1 MNGNEKWKRKMDTMS
16 ENEKGKIIQFP
27 SKMAVS
33 KDVKIDN
40 FALTMHDDLKFA
52 DHLTEG
58 LVVNLIHNLGENGI
72 DTSDPEFIRDVG
84 FTIELVKSLIYR
96 GIGLKHPMQELVKM
110 FVTTDED
117 DKEGLYTTFDI
128 DALSE
133 FVGMDEDEKE

>member
-1 MNGNEKWKRKMDTMS
+1 MNDNIPK
-16 ENEKGKIIQFP
+16 NNIVQFP
-27 SKMAVS
+27 LKGNPEPNI
-33 KDVKIDN
+33 KIDN
-40 FALTMHDDLKFA
+40 VALNMHDDLKFA

-58 LVVNLIHNLGENGI
+58 LVVNLIYNLGENDI
-72 DTSDPEFIRDVG
+72 DTSDPEFIRDIG

-117 DKEGLYTTFDI
+117 DEDGLYTTFDI
-128 DALSE
+128 DALAE

>member
-1 MNGNEKWKRKMDTMS
+1 MAMTVE
-16 ENEKGKIIQFP
+16 EKGKIIQFP
-27 SKMAVS
+27 SKMTANS
-33 KDVKIDN
+33 NVKVDN
-40 FALTMHDDLKFA
+40 VALTMHDDLKFA
-52 DHLTEG
+52 EHLTEG

-96 GIGLKHPMQELVKM
+96 GMGLKHPMQELVKM

-117 DKEGLYTTFDI
+117 DKDGLYTTFDI

-133 FVGMDEDEKE
+133 FVGMNENEE